1 MAFAAPRRP
10 GAQRLQ
16 EESPMVRSTRATTV
30 LAGIA
35 AIFLLY
41 WGAPFFVPLCVAL
54 LISYALAPVV
64 NALTVLV
71 RVRIVA
77 ASVVV
82 AAVLALIG
90 LGAWS
95 GGDDGM
101 RLRDAAPVAGK
112 AI

>member
-71 RVRIVA
+71 RVLIVA
-77 ASVVV
+77 ATTVV

-90 LGAWS
+90 LGAWPSS
-95 GGDDGM
+95 GDVM
-101 RLRDAAPVAGK
+101 RLSGRAPR
-112 AI
+112 